1 MGIPLPITAT
11 ADERSFKAA
20 GDRAERAMAEAGR
33 NAGRSL
39 SDAIGAGAKD
49 AEGALKKFGDKAS
62 DAYDKARD
70 AAGRLRVEQ
79 EKLDNLQRSG
89 AGNQK
94 LIAQSEAVE
103 KARRAE
109 ARAIRNVKDALVDY
123 YQEAGK
129 HENGR
134 GAAQTIVQGLSD
146 GFGGGKLAAI
156 GRSGAGEVTSG
167 LMSGAGEAGLAGAA
181 LGAAVGAGIGTAVA
195 MAMSGLAAAIS
206 DGMASLRIKDL
217 MQTRMGMD
225 DTSMHKVGD
234 AAGRAYAAG
243 FGESVQDNLKAIQF
257 GLQGGL
263 IGQDASA
270 DDIAKYAARIQ
281 TTSQV
286 MDEDPKSVAR
296 GSRNLIRTGLVKD
309 YTQALDLLTVA
320 QQKGLNL
327 SEDLLD
333 TAEEY
338 GTAWHGVGLSAADA
352 FGLMKQ
358 MSDAGI
364 RNTDVAADSIKEL
377 AINVSDGSKLTKQ
390 AFTAL
395 GLDAEDMKRR
405 FAEGGPAARE
415 ALGAVIQALQD
426 VQNPLDKN
434 NVGLALFKTKWEDA
448 KTAISAADLNTAA
461 NQMGDVAGKTDE
473 ATDRI
478 NEHADAWNR
487 LGRNI
492 DQALTTAK
500 EWLADTAIGRFF
512 GSSLPNFFS
521 DALDSSK
528 DFHGAGGPG
537 PGVTPTPTPVVDP
550 NNPGGFLRSPGGGAN
565 AIGDGLGLGLGN
577 LLNPTAGAPIPPGSP
592 LAPKPPAAPGPQH
605 GQQGPMPSADA
616 EKAKFSAPASAW
628 SLDNVPLGK
637 FPGEEGISGPRTVA
651 TTPVPSA
658 GGQPQVTWGTGGDP
672 YAKPGYGYYQVDQ
685 GRVFDAESS
694 QLSAKTSL
702 QNARFHFLEVEAK
715 ADASEQ
721 EKYNARAQLVQAG
734 RALQSAE
741 AKLIEAQQGTWKKM
755 ESTAKGFSAG
765 MDQIGAAL
773 DKDFGISKGLP
784 GLAENLTKFLANMA
798 FAPMLGQLSAISAAN
813 PSKGGY
819 GAMGILGAQGA
830 FGPQYTG
837 TSQGSGYGPQ
847 GIGPAALGGGMGAYG
862 SDAALL
868 ANVPAGRYER
878 PEDPAV
884 WDLNKGLADCSSS
897 VEDLIN
903 TMDGRPTGGRSMS
916 THNADEWLQARGF
929 MPGMGGDGDFRVGF
943 NPSHMQAT
951 LPGGTNFNWGSDSAA
966 AQRGMDGGK
975 GAYDPAFT
983 SHYYRPAGSP
993 SAPSAPPY
1001 TPAGAAAPPATAY
1014 APLPDA
1020 AMTNPGLTN
1029 PTPIG
1034 GGGWGGTTGPA
1045 QGWSPSQPG
1054 SRIGG
1059 VEPSSG
1065 SGKGGVGMT
1074 PGGTLDTAMG
1084 MAASGLDLLAPG
1096 AGQAAQ
1102 TGMKLANRAIEY
1114 GGQVAGI
1121 GVQGLMDT
1129 FLPTGGSELASK
1141 SWATKIL
1148 GGIAGAAPA
1157 LPNMAGK
1164 ATAEKNP
1171 RQGDPN
1177 AQGGQGKGGD
1187 TNITVNNNRAT
1198 EDGTGRDIAYHQ
1210 GEQNKAPGM

>member
-1 MGIPLPITAT
+1 
-11 ADERSFKAA
+11 
-20 GDRAERAMAEAGR
+20 MAEAGR
-33 NAGRSL
+33 NAGKSL
-39 SDAIGAGAKD
+39 SDAIGGGAKE
-49 AEGALKKFGDKAS
+49 AEGALKKFGDRAS

-70 AAGRLRVEQ
+70 AAGKLRVEQ
-79 EKLDNLQRSG
+79 EKLDYLQRTG

-94 LIAQSEAVE
+94 MVTQSEAVE

-109 ARAIRNVKDALVDY
+109 ARAIRGVKDALVDY
-123 YQEAGK
+123 YQEVGK
-129 HENGR
+129 HENG
-134 GAAQTIVQGLSD
+134 GSAAQAIVQGLSD
-146 GFGGGKLAAI
+146 GLGGGKLASV
-156 GRSGAGEVTSG
+156 GSSGAGDLVSG
-167 LMSGAGEAGLAGAA
+167 LMSGTGEARLAGAA
-181 LGAAVGAGIGTAVA
+181 LGTAVGGGVA
-195 MAMSGLAAAIS
+195 IALVAAMSGLIS
-206 DGMASLRIKDL
+206 AVGDGLASLRIKDL
-217 MQTRMGMD
+217 MATRMGVD
-225 DTSMHKVGD
+225 DSTMHRVGD

-263 IGQDASA
+263 IGQDASTG
-270 DDIAKYAARIQ
+270 DIARYAERIQ
-281 TTSQV
+281 TASQV
-286 MDEDPKSVAR
+286 MDEDPKAVAR
-296 GSRNLIRTGLVKD
+296 GTRNLIRTGLVSD

-338 GTAWHGVGLSAADA
+338 GTAWHGVGLSAQDA

-415 ALGAVIQALQD
+415 ALGAVLQALQD

-448 KTAISAADLNTAA
+448 KTAISAADLKTAA
-461 NQMGDVAGKTDE
+461 NQLGDVAGETDK
-473 ATDRI
+473 ATNRI
-478 NEHADAWNR
+478 NQHADAWDR
-487 LGRNI
+487 LGRTAGGVLTKI
-492 DQALTTAK
+492 EEALAK
-500 EWLADTAIGRFF
+500 SPLGHFF
-512 GSSLPNFFS
+512 GSTLPNFFS
-521 DALDSSK
+521 GTIDYFDADLNT
-528 DFHGAGGPG
+528 GAGGPG
-537 PGVTPTPTPVVDP
+537 RGVTPAAPTPVRLDP
-550 NNPGGFLRSPGGGAN
+550 NASGALAPPPGGGSN
-565 AIGDGLGLGLGN
+565 LIGDGLGLGLGN
-577 LLNPTAGAPIPPGSP
+577 LLNPTPGAPIPPGSP
-592 LAPKPPAAPGPQH
+592 LAPKAPAPAPGLQH
-605 GQQGPMPSADA
+605 GPQGPMPSADA
-616 EKAKFSAPASAW
+616 EKAKFDAPTSAW
-628 SLDNVPLGK
+628 SLDSVPLGK
-637 FPGEEGISGPRTVA
+637 FPGEEGISGRQ
-651 TTPVPSA
+651 TPAAGPAPAA
-658 GGQPQVTWGTGGDP
+658 GGQPRIMWGSGGDP

-702 QNARFHFLEVEAK
+702 QNARFHLLEVEAK

-734 RALQSAE
+734 RALTSAE
-741 AKLIEAQQGTWKKM
+741 AKLAEAQQGTWKKM
-755 ESTAKGFSAG
+755 QSAANSFSTG

-837 TSQGSGYGPQ
+837 VAPGASYGPQ

-862 SDAALL
+862 GDAALL
-868 ANVPAGRYER
+868 ANVPAGRYEK

-884 WDLNKGLADCSSS
+884 WDLNKGLADCSSA
-897 VEDLIN
+897 VEDLVN

-916 THNADEWLQARGF
+916 TGNAAEWLTQRGF
-929 MPGMGGDGDFRVGF
+929 LPGMGGDGDFRVGF

-966 AQRGMDGGK
+966 AQRGMDGGR

-993 SAPSAPPY
+993 SAPPAPPY
-1001 TPAGAAAPPATAY
+1001 RPAGPAAPAAAGY
-1014 APLPDA
+1014 APLTDA

-1029 PTPIG
+1029 PMPMGAG
-1034 GGGWGGTTGPA
+1034 GGGWGGPTGPA

-1054 SRIGG
+1054 TRIGG
-1059 VEPSSG
+1059 VEPASG

-1084 MAASGLDLLAPG
+1084 VAASGLDLMAPG

-1102 TGMKLANRAIEY
+1102 TGMKLANRAIQF
-1114 GGQVAGI
+1114 GGQAAGI
-1121 GVQGLMDT
+1121 GAQGLIDT
-1129 FLPTGGSELASK
+1129 LLPTGGSELANK
-1141 SWATKIL
+1141 SWVTKIL

-1171 RQGDPN
+1171 GQS
-1177 AQGGQGKGGD
+1177 GQGQQQGPVD
-1187 TNITVNNNRAT
+1187 RSTHISVTNNRAT

-1210 GEQNKAPGM
+1210 TEQNKAPGM